1 MSGGIDLVARLW
13 TCADGLRRRHN
24 KGRPGSARLMH
35 RSAEVVTQTTWE
47 NPEGFFADDPICA
60 LTALRNSSEGEA
72 PFLAP
77 PLDLTA
83 AGSTRVR
90 AVSGLS
96 LQLRGPPRRAP
107 LVRPNPAPPIGGSC

>member
-1 MSGGIDLVARLW
+1 MRLSTRKGVSGGIDLVARLW

-60 LTALRNSSEGEA
+60 LTALRN
-72 PFLAP
+72 
-77 PLDLTA
+77 
-83 AGSTRVR
+83 
-90 AVSGLS
+90 
-96 LQLRGPPRRAP
+96 
-107 LVRPNPAPPIGGSC
+107 